1 MICEGILSFMK
12 ECKVCDQLTDRY
24 YSKRHLTCISCMKK
38 EKTPS
43 HLLPLIKRGSYE
55 IRKFI
60 LSKPSNPLAIHPLL
74 GCHHKKIRRHIEK
87 QFKIGMSWESHG
99 AWFISH
105 IQPLSSAKTEKQA
118 YMLLRWQNIQPLWA
132 EVSLR
137 RNVDCEKINAKMLSK
152 YIHAKKNITN
162 SKLEVL
168 TSGELK
174 SKLSDF
180 VFSSEDEMFKF
191 AEQSGYKRVG
201 DLWTIKKLE
210 K

>member
-1 MICEGILSFMK
+1 
-12 ECKVCDQLTDRY
+12 
-24 YSKRHLTCISCMKK
+24 MKK
-38 EKTPS
+38 EKTPP

-60 LSKPSNPLAIHPLL
+60 LSNPSNPLVIHSLL

-87 QFKIGMSWESHG
+87 QFQKGMSWESHG

-105 IQPLSSAKTEKQA
+105 IQPLSSAKTEKQVE
-118 YMLLRWQNIQPLWA
+118 MLLRWQNIQPLWA

-152 YIHAKKNITN
+152 YIHAKLNITN

-174 SKLSDF
+174 AKLSNF
-180 VFSSEDEMFKF
+180 IFSSEDEMFKF

-201 DLWTIKKLE
+201 DLWTIKNIIR
-210 K
+210 